1 MLSLLYLGEIVAL
14 KKMRMEREKD
24 GLPISGLREISILL
38 SCDHENIVRLKEIAV
53 GRSLESI
60 FLVMTYCEQ
69 DLASLIDNMQ
79 TPFSESQVKCIFIQ
93 ILRGLKYLHSNFIVH
108 RDLKVSNLLMTDKGY
123 LKIADFGLAR
133 LFGFPLRPMTPKVV
147 TLWYRAP
154 ELLLNA
160 PQQTTS
166 IDMWSAG
173 CILGELLAH
182 KPLLPGK
189 SEINQIELII
199 DLLGTPN
206 DHIWPGF
213 STLPTMQEFTLKKQ
227 PYNNLK
233 HKFPWLS
240 AAGLRLLNFLFMY
253 DPTKRASAE
262 ECIQSSYFQEP
273 PYPAD
278 PKLMPTFP
286 HHRNITSGSTA
297 SKIPESLGGNS
308 SRNPVA
314 PPPPTY
320 SHSTSSNT
328 GLSDFLLQMSKK

>member
-1 MLSLLYLGEIVAL
+1 M
-14 KKMRMEREKD
+14 
-24 GLPISGLREISILL
+24 
-38 SCDHENIVRLKEIAV
+38 
-53 GRSLESI
+53 
-60 FLVMTYCEQ
+60 
-69 DLASLIDNMQ
+69 
-79 TPFSESQVKCIFIQ
+79 
-93 ILRGLKYLHSNFIVH
+93 
-108 RDLKVSNLLMTDKGY
+108 
-123 LKIADFGLAR
+123 
-133 LFGFPLRPMTPKVV
+133 
-147 TLWYRAP
+147 
-154 ELLLNA
+154 
-160 PQQTTS
+160 
-166 IDMWSAG
+166 
-173 CILGELLAH
+173 
-182 KPLLPGK
+182 
-189 SEINQIELII
+189 II

-262 ECIQSSYFQEP
+262 ECLQSSYFQEP

-286 HHRNITSGSTA
+286 HHRNITSGGTA

-314 PPPPTY
+314 PPPPSY
-320 SHSTSSNT
+320 SLSTSSNT